1 VDVSGA
7 EPIAWWTRIVS
18 DRPSWHGRGATSHSV
33 QCSNWWTSLECA
45 CNGGLNVLWTICLI
59 VVGLATLVVGGELLV
74 RGASRIAA
82 LVGISPLVIGLTV
95 VAFGTSSPELAVSL
109 KASLTGQADI
119 ATGNVVGSNIFNVLF
134 ILGVSALVTPLAVSS
149 QLIRFDVP
157 LMIAASFALVVV
169 GLDGDIGRIEGVL
182 LFAGLLLYTGWT
194 IRQSRKETAA
204 VKAEFAAEFD
214 GQARRTVPGILL
226 QIGSMVGGLVLL
238 AFGSQWLVDGA
249 VTIARM
255 FGVSDL
261 LIGLTIV
268 AAGTS
273 LPEVAT
279 SVLAS
284 IKGERDI
291 AVGNVVG
298 SNIFNILCVLGMSA
312 AVSPGGVAVS
322 PTALRLDIPIMIAVA
337 VACLPIFVTGHVIA
351 RWEGGLFLAYYV
363 LYTTYLILAAA
374 NETIS
379 RTFGGI
385 VLGFVVPLTAVTLL
399 ICVARAVK
407 PSSETGNP

>member
-1 VDVSGA
+1 M
-7 EPIAWWTRIVS
+7 
-18 DRPSWHGRGATSHSV
+18 
-33 QCSNWWTSLECA
+33 
-45 CNGGLNVLWTICLI
+45 LWTICLI
-59 VVGLATLVVGGELLV
+59 VAGLITLVVGGELLV
-74 RGASRIAA
+74 RGASRIAV

-109 KASLTGQADI
+109 RASLAGQADI

-134 ILGVSALVTPLAVSS
+134 ILGVSALVTPLVVSS

-157 LMIAASFALVVV
+157 LMIAVSFALMIV
-169 GLDGDIGRIEGVL
+169 GLDGNIGRIEGAL
-182 LFAGLLLYTGWT
+182 LFAGLLFYTGWS

-204 VKAEFAAEFD
+204 VQAEFAKELD
-214 GQARRTVPGILL
+214 GKAQETIPRLLL
-226 QIGSMVGGLVLL
+226 QIGLIIGGLVLL

-249 VTIARM
+249 VTIARL

-279 SVLAS
+279 SIVAS

-298 SNIFNILCVLGMSA
+298 SNIFNILCVLGLAA
-312 AVSPGGVAVS
+312 AVSPGGVEVS
-322 PTALRLDIPIMIAVA
+322 PAALRMDIPIMTAVA
-337 VACLPIFVTGHVIA
+337 VACLPIFFTGHVIA

-363 LYTTYLILAAA
+363 AYTVYLILAAT
-374 NETIS
+374 NESIS

-385 VLGFVVPLTAVTLL
+385 MLGFVVPLTILTLL
-399 ICVARAVK
+399 ICVVRARK
-407 PSSETGNP
+407 PSATVRDH